1 MGILIST
8 RFIVSYVV
16 LLLLFFP
23 RKVFGRS
30 RHLSVSLFLFGELL
44 GIGFSQVIIC
54 KVGVL
59 NLLTCT
65 SCVVVV
71 GTQ

>member
-1 MGILIST
+1 MRILIST
-8 RFIVSYVV
+8 HFIISYVV
-16 LLLLFFP
+16 LLPLFFP
-23 RKVFGRS
+23 GKVFGRS
-30 RHLSVSLFLFGELL
+30 RHLSMSLYLFGELL

-54 KVGVL
+54 EVGVL
-59 NLLTCT
+59 NLLTGT

>member
-1 MGILIST
+1 M
-8 RFIVSYVV
+8 VP
-16 LLLLFFP
+16 LLLFFP

-30 RHLSVSLFLFGELL
+30 RNLSVSLFLFGELL

-54 KVGVL
+54 EVGVL
-59 NLLTCT
+59 NLLTDT